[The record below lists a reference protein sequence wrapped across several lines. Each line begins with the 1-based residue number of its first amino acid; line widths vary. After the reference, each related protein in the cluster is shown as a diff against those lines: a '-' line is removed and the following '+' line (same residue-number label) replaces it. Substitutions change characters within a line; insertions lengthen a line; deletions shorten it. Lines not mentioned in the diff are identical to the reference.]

1 MLFAILVLVYGLR
14 SNELLNIVP
23 LVRRIM
29 VDTMSDILVILNNS
43 NRIVDYNR
51 SLRQLL
57 TDCGGDCRGL
67 CRKVQRVPSRC
78 ISRMA
83 PTACSGSLFAPCAAG
98 AVVPPRSIS
107 S

>member
-1 MLFAILVLVYGLR
+1 
-14 SNELLNIVP
+14 
-23 LVRRIM
+23 
-29 VDTMSDILVILNNS
+29 MSDILVILNNS

-57 TDCGGDCRGL
+57 TDCGGDCRGRL
-67 CRKVQRVPSRC
+67 LSEVFKDYSQVVQLVSEGSEGSVEVHLKDGTDRVFR
-78 ISRMA
+78 
-83 PTACSGSLFAPCAAG
+83 SLFAPCAAG